1 MNHPHRQPRILAIV
15 AAVLLLLLMPAS
27 PAAAA
32 PQPSMAAIAQPADG
46 LAAGPGL
53 AARQPAP
60 AEPPE
65 QAVVSGR
72 DGIVVEV
79 VEHLRLQVPAEAR
92 QAWLIAERECWDPW
106 LRQQSGF
113 LGRDL
118 YWDAE
123 REEGVLLIRW
133 ATQQAWDAIP
143 TAEIDAV
150 QRRFEARARGLLS
163 GDERSNPFPLL
174 ESGSLAP
181 MGRT

>member
-1 MNHPHRQPRILAIV
+1 MNRPHRQPWILAIV

-32 PQPSMAAIAQPADG
+32 PLPSMAAIPQPTAG
-46 LAAGPGL
+46 LAA
-53 AARQPAP
+53 
-60 AEPPE
+60 EPE
-65 QAVVSGR
+65 QPPRRPATAEADRSVASGN
-72 DGIVVEV
+72 GGFEVEV

-143 TAEIDAV
+143 TAEIEAV
-150 QRRFEARARGLLS
+150 QHRFEARARGLLS